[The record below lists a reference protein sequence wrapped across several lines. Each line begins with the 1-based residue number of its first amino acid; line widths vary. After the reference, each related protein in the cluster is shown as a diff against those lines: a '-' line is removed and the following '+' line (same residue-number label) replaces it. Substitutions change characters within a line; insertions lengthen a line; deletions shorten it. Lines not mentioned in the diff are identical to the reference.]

1 MHEGDRRIPGVE
13 EIGAARWH
21 RAEEGAY
28 VDRSQDA
35 AATSAAKRPRG
46 LRLPTDPEPL
56 AFDPQT
62 PAGRELN
69 AQAERVKTAVL
80 SLGRTLAH
88 VSPTRHTVYV
98 MGRPVQATLNSE
110 TL

>member
-1 MHEGDRRIPGVE
+1 MPLPC
-13 EIGAARWH
+13 AA
-21 RAEEGAY
+21 
-28 VDRSQDA
+28 Q
-35 AATSAAKRPRG
+35 RPRG
-46 LRLPTDPEPL
+46 LRQPTDPEPL
-56 AFDPQT
+56 ACDPRT
-62 PAGRELN
+62 PAGRKLN

-80 SLGRTLAH
+80 SLGRTLAL